1 MTLNLSLVIHN
12 HQPVGNFDLVFAM
25 ATERAYDPILGLLER
40 HPAVHLSLHYTGP
53 LWDWLLAHR
62 PDHVDR
68 LRALVARGQVELLTG
83 AYYEPILV
91 AIPDA
96 DKVGQIRKMTH
107 FIRETFGYE
116 ATGMWLAER
125 VWEPHLPRPLAEA
138 GVRYTLLDDTP
149 FKMAG
154 LTDDDLFGPYV
165 TEEQGHTV
173 TVFGNVM
180 YLRYA
185 IPWHPVEEVMEWLRA
200 QATAHPGG
208 VAVMGDDGEKF
219 GLWPGTWDLCWGPET
234 WMDRFFAALESSAD
248 WLRTRLLGEVAAEL
262 PPLGRVYLP
271 CASYEEMMDWALPPR
286 DFAAMRRIRRE
297 LREAGR
303 TDVLRFVRGGLWRGF
318 IARYDEVNQM
328 HKKSLWVSRKVHGM
342 PEGEAKARA
351 LDHVWAAQCNCGYWH
366 GLFGGIY
373 LFHIRAA
380 NYANLIAAE
389 SIADG
394 ARAGQGAWVWTE
406 QGDLDADGHPEVILN
421 TDRQVLTF
429 KPSYG
434 GALVEWDWRSCG
446 YNLINTMTRR
456 REGYHEELR
465 QAAEEGRLVLPDQPD
480 RPDGVRVKEPD
491 LHTRL
496 FHDWYRR
503 AAFLDHSLHPDTT
516 LDGFYRAQYGEQG
529 DFVNQPYEA
538 QVKEDPAGLTLI
550 LTRHGTVWVG
560 DQAIPVR
567 LEKRFMVT
575 PGNDLLTVHYRFAVG
590 SRPQSEAEGRIFF
603 LRFGVEM
610 NWGILGGGSEKG
622 LLRVLRGREKITR
635 RLADIGEVRDVTG
648 FTFNLPCLAHG
659 EPRSAA
665 EGPHVRSEPRSAA
678 EWRPEVTLTL
688 SVPATLWHFPLE
700 AVSNSEAGYER
711 VYQGTCT
718 LVGWDLALGPGESWE
733 ATLQVALA

>member
-1 MTLNLSLVIHN
+1 MLNLSLVIHN
-12 HQPVGNFDLVFAM
+12 HQPVGNFDFVFAT

-40 HPAVHLSLHYTGP
+40 HPAVRLSLHYTGP

-62 PDHVDR
+62 PDHVER

-91 AIPDA
+91 SIPDA
-96 DKVGQIRKMTH
+96 DKVGQIRRMTG
-107 FIRETFGYE
+107 FLRQTFGVE
-116 ATGMWLAER
+116 PTGMWLAER

-185 IPWHPVEEVMEWLRA
+185 IPWHPVEEVMDWLRA
-200 QATAHPGG
+200 QASAHPGG

-219 GLWPGTWDLCWGPET
+219 GLWPGTWDLCWGPEA
-234 WMDRFFAALESSAD
+234 WMDRFFAALERSAD
-248 WLRTRLLGEVAAEL
+248 WLRTRPLGEVAAEL

-286 DFAAMRRIRRE
+286 DFAAMRRVRRE
-297 LREAGR
+297 LRESGR
-303 TDVLRFVRGGLWRGF
+303 TDILRFVRGGLWRGF

-328 HKKSLWVSRKVHGM
+328 HKKGLWVSRKVHGM

-389 SIADG
+389 SIADS
-394 ARAGQGAWVWTE
+394 AREGRESWVWTE
-406 QGDLDADGHPEVILN
+406 EGDLDADGRPEIILN

-434 GALVEWDWRSCG
+434 GALVEWDWRAVR
-446 YNLINTMTRR
+446 YNLLNTMTRR
-456 REGYHEELR
+456 REGYHEELLR
-465 QAAEEGRLVLPDQPD
+465 AAEEGRLVLPGQPD

-491 LHTRL
+491 VHTRL

-503 AAFLDHSLHPDTT
+503 AAFLDHFLHPDTT

-529 DFVNQPYEA
+529 DFVNQPYRV

-550 LTRHGTVWVG
+550 LTRNGTVWVG
-560 DQAIPVR
+560 DQPIPVQV
-567 LEKRFMVT
+567 EKRFVVT
-575 PGNDLLTVHYRFAVG
+575 PGNDLLTVHYRLMSSARF
-590 SRPQSEAEGRIFF
+590 I

-610 NWGILGGGSEKG
+610 NWGVLGGGGEAAF
-622 LLRVLRGREKITR
+622 LRILRGREKVTR
-635 RLADIGEVRDVTG
+635 RPADTGEVRDVTS
-648 FTFNLPCLAHG
+648 FTLNFPYLVRSEPRSEAEG
-659 EPRSAA
+659 RPAGSEPRSAA
-665 EGPHVRSEPRSAA
+665 EGRQ
-678 EWRPEVTLTL
+678 PEVTLTL

-718 LVGWDLALGPGESWE
+718 LAGWDLALGPDQSWE
-733 ATLQVALA
+733 VTLQAALVQQL

>member
-1 MTLNLSLVIHN
+1 MSSVLHLSLVIHN
-12 HQPVGNFDLVFAM
+12 HQPVGNFDFVFAT

-40 HPAVHLSLHYTGP
+40 HPAVRLSLHYTGP

-91 AIPDA
+91 SIPDA
-96 DKVGQIRKMTH
+96 DKVGQIRRMTD
-107 FIRETFGYE
+107 FLRRTFGVE
-116 ATGMWLAER
+116 PTGMWLAER
-125 VWEPHLPRPLAEA
+125 VWEPHLPKSLAEA

-165 TEEQGHTV
+165 TEEQGYTV
-173 TVFGNVM
+173 TVFGNGM

-185 IPWHPVEEVMEWLRA
+185 IPWHPVEEVMDWLRA
-200 QATAHPGG
+200 QAAAHPGG
-208 VAVMGDDGEKF
+208 LAVMGDDGEKF
-219 GLWPGTWDLCWGPET
+219 GLWPGTGDLCWGSEA
-234 WMDRFFAALESSAD
+234 WMDRFFAALEASAD
-248 WLRTRLLGEVAAEL
+248 WLRTRPLGEVAAEL

-271 CASYEEMMDWALPPR
+271 CASYEEMMDWALPPH

-297 LREAGR
+297 LRESGR
-303 TDVLRFVRGGLWRGF
+303 ADVLRFVRGGLWRGF

-328 HKKSLWVSRKVHGM
+328 HKKGLWVSRKVHGL
-342 PEGEAKARA
+342 PEGKEKARA
-351 LDHVWAAQCNCGYWH
+351 LDHLWASQCNCGYWH

-380 NYANLIAAE
+380 NYHHLIAAE
-389 SIADG
+389 HIADS
-394 ARAGQGAWVWTE
+394 ARAGRETWVWTE
-406 QGDLDADGHPEVILN
+406 RGDLDADGREEIVLN

-434 GALVEWDWRSCG
+434 GALVEWDWRPG
-446 YNLINTMTRR
+446 RYNLINTMTRR
-456 REGYHEELR
+456 REGYHEELQR
-465 QAAEEGRLVLPDQPD
+465 AAEEGRLVLPGQPD

-491 LHTRL
+491 IHPRL

-503 AAFLDHSLHPDTT
+503 ASLLDHFLHPDTR
-516 LDGFYRAQYGEQG
+516 LDAFYRSQYGEQG
-529 DFVNQPYEA
+529 DFVNQPYEV
-538 QVKEDPAGLTLI
+538 QVKEDPAGFTLI
-550 LTRHGTVWVG
+550 LAREGTVWAG
-560 DQAIPVR
+560 DQPVPVR
-567 LEKRFMVT
+567 GEKRVVVT
-575 PGNDLLTVHYRFAVG
+575 PSNDLLTVHYRLTVRG
-590 SRPQSEAEGRIFF
+590 EPRSETEWRIFP

-610 NWGILGGGSEKG
+610 NWGILGGGSESAF
-622 LLRVLRGREKITR
+622 LRILRGREKVAR
-635 RLADIGEVRDVTG
+635 RPTDTGEARDVIG
-648 FTFNLPCLAHG
+648 FTFNLPYLVRR
-659 EPRSAA
+659 EPPSAA
-665 EGPHVRSEPRSAA
+665 PRAEAEGHP
-678 EWRPEVTLTL
+678 PEVTLTL

-718 LVGWDLALGPGESWE
+718 LVWWDLALGPGESWE
-733 ATLQVALA
+733 VTLQVALG

>member
-1 MTLNLSLVIHN
+1 MLNLSLVIHN
-12 HQPVGNFDLVFAM
+12 HQPVGNFDFVFAT

-40 HPAVHLSLHYTGP
+40 HPAVRLSLHYTGP

-68 LRALVARGQVELLTG
+68 LKALVARGQVELLTG

-96 DKVGQIRKMTH
+96 DKVGQIRKMTD
-107 FIRETFGYE
+107 FLRRTFGVE
-116 ATGMWLAER
+116 PTGMWLAER

-173 TVFGNVM
+173 TIFGNVM

-185 IPWHPVEEVMEWLRA
+185 IPWHPVEEVMDWLRT
-200 QATAHPGG
+200 QAAAHPGG

-219 GLWPGTWDLCWGPET
+219 GLWPGTWDLCWGPEA
-234 WMDRFFAALESSAD
+234 WMDRFFAALEGSAD
-248 WLRTRLLGEVAAEL
+248 WLRTRPLGEVASEL
-262 PPLGRVYLP
+262 SPLGRVYLP
-271 CASYEEMMDWALPPR
+271 CASYEEMMDWTLPPR
-286 DFAAMRRIRRE
+286 DFAAMRRVRRE

-303 TDVLRFVRGGLWRGF
+303 TDILRFVRGGLWRGF

-328 HKKSLWVSRKVHGM
+328 HKRGLWASRKVHGM
-342 PEGEAKARA
+342 PKGEEKARA
-351 LDHVWAAQCNCGYWH
+351 LDHLWAAQCNCGYWH

-389 SIADG
+389 AIADS
-394 ARAGQGAWVWTE
+394 ARAGRESWLWTE
-406 QGDLDADGHPEVILN
+406 EGDLDADGRPEVILN

-434 GALVEWDWRSCG
+434 GALVEWDWRAVR
-446 YNLINTMTRR
+446 YNLLNTMTRR
-456 REGYHEELR
+456 REGYHEELLR
-465 QAAEEGRLVLPDQPD
+465 TAEEGRLVLPGQPD

-491 LHTRL
+491 VHTRL

-503 AAFLDHSLHPDTT
+503 AAFLDHFLHPDTT

-529 DFVNQPYEA
+529 DFVNRPYQV

-560 DQAIPVR
+560 DQAIPVQV
-567 LEKRFMVT
+567 EKRFVVT
-575 PGNDLLTVHYRFAVG
+575 PGNDLLTVHYRLVRGEPRSEEEWRPVG
-590 SRPQSEAEGRIFF
+590 SQPRSEAEWRIFP

-610 NWGILGGGSEKG
+610 NWGILGGGSDAAF
-622 LLRVLRGREKITR
+622 LQILRGREKVAR
-635 RLADIGEVRDVTG
+635 RPTDTGEIWDVTG
-648 FTFNLPCLAHG
+648 FAFNLPYLAHG
-659 EPRSAA
+659 QPKSEA
-665 EGPHVRSEPRSAA
+665 ERHT
-678 EWRPEVTLTL
+678 EVTLTL
-688 SVPATLWHFPLE
+688 SAPAVLWHFPLE

-718 LVGWDLALGPGESWE
+718 LVWWDLALGPGESWE
-733 ATLQVALA
+733 VTLQVALV